1 LTGTTTVTLGVM
13 SSQREKLIAPALRLE
28 ISDTLSTPLS
38 TSPISPTFRQRA
50 RALSQVA
57 LPTFRPS
64 RGTASSTPSLLSSAP
79 APGITKAQEESQKL
93 LAHVLEQLCRRPK
106 CPPSNP
112 MQSQAIP
119 TAKLIIPL
127 PSVSRANSNT
137 QLIDPDGEDSSE
149 HIFSPDL
156 AFDLMNRLRDVLMF
170 LLSHGW
176 QLFNERQVSRERFEC
191 DCSFSPFLSTA
202 ASMYG
207 GEKLDVPAPSSPFR
221 LRRRSASID
230 TRHPSYSE
238 NESTELLSQCIS
250 VLQSIVS
257 EDCRFPLLP
266 RPSRPPNSLQA
277 ISLDIALLLVHMH
290 AKSDTVVS
298 QVGFALLPAF
308 ATFKPE
314 MHPRLLSLFERIL
327 RYMLYEEKKLRSF
340 ANGNKL
346 ASNNE
351 GA

>member
-1 LTGTTTVTLGVM
+1 M

-28 ISDTLSTPLS
+28 ISDTLSTPIS

-50 RALSQVA
+50 RALSHVT
-57 LPTFRPS
+57 LPPFRPS
-64 RGTASSTPSLLSSAP
+64 HGTTSSFPSPLLSSAP

-93 LAHVLEQLCRRPK
+93 LAHVLEQLRRRPK

-112 MQSQAIP
+112 MPSQAIP
-119 TAKLIIPL
+119 TAKLNIPRL
-127 PSVSRANSNT
+127 SVSRANSNT
-137 QLIDPDGEDSSE
+137 QLVDPDGEDSSE
-149 HIFSPDL
+149 RIFSPDL

-191 DCSFSPFLSTA
+191 DCSDSPLLSTNA
-202 ASMYG
+202 AMFG
-207 GEKLDVPAPSSPFR
+207 GGGKLDVPAPSSPFR

-230 TRHPSYSE
+230 TRHSSYLELE

-290 AKSDTVVS
+290 ATSDTVVS

-308 ATFKPE
+308 ATFRPE
-314 MHPRLLSLFERIL
+314 IRPRLLSFFERIL
-327 RYMLYEEKKLRSF
+327 RHMLYEEKKLRSF
-340 ANGNKL
+340 ASGNMV